1 MRWLSLVFWIALCLG
16 VGAVG
21 GRWTAPEIG
30 AWYRTLRKPFFNPP
44 NWIFGPVWTLLYLL
58 MAVAAWL
65 VSQSAP
71 STLRSAAL
79 GLFLAQLALNLAW
92 SWIFFRRHALGG
104 ALAEVLLLWL
114 AIGATTLVF
123 ARVAPAAGW
132 LLLPYWGWTSFASL
146 LNAAIWR
153 LNPNR
158 TAASHAQPHLP

>member
-58 MAVAAWL
+58 MAVAAWI
-65 VSQSAP
+65 VSQSGP
-71 STLRSAAL
+71 STLRTAAL

-123 ARVAPAAGW
+123 ARVTPAAGW
-132 LLLPYWGWTSFASL
+132 LLLPYWGWASFASL

>member
-1 MRWLSLVFWIALCLG
+1 MRWLFLAGWIVLCLG
-16 VGAVG
+16 IGAIG

-30 AWYRTLRKPFFNPP
+30 AWYRTLRKPSFNPP
-44 NWIFGPVWTLLYLL
+44 NWIFGPVWSLLYLL
-58 MAVAAWL
+58 MAVAAWI
-65 VSQSAP
+65 VSQAASSP
-71 STLRSAAL
+71 LRTFAL

-104 ALAEVLLLWL
+104 ALAEVLLLWV
-114 AIGATTLVF
+114 AIGTTVLEF

-153 LNPNR
+153 LNSNHG
-158 TAASHAQPHLP
+158 SSIHARPHLP